1 MRAILIV
8 LDSVGIGGAPD
19 AADYGDDGADTLGHI
34 FEQSPHLR
42 LAHLDSL
49 GLSLAHQRN
58 STPAK
63 MLAGATYGW
72 MSSASKGKDTSTGH
86 WEIAGAITTDAF
98 ATFSRFPSSLIDP
111 IEKEANVGFIGN
123 YAQSGTTILDEL
135 GTEHMKSGKP
145 ILYTSAD
152 SVFQVAAHEEI
163 ITPKELYSLCE
174 IARNHCDHFNIARV
188 IARPF
193 TGSEGSYRR
202 SATRRDFSIPPP
214 PTILEELDAAGITIT
229 AIGKIQ
235 DIFAGRS
242 IKNSISTA
250 SNSDGMRAID
260 KVWNEGADGLIFAN
274 LVDFDMLYGHRRDP
288 GGYASCLL
296 EFNQWLGAFLPKI
309 QPDDLLIITAD
320 HGNDPTWHGSDHTRE
335 EVPLLALKGK
345 ASPRCTG
352 GHQDFT
358 YVSHLLRHHF
368 SISIQ
373 GN

>member
-86 WEIAGAITTDAF
+86 WEIAGAVTTDAF

-135 GTEHMKSGKP
+135 GTEHMKSGKLAARKRLRPSKVRTMCSMAKLSRLELP
-145 ILYTSAD
+145 ICKPT
-152 SVFQVAAHEEI
+152 VA
-163 ITPKELYSLCE
+163 TDGCFCRRMSL
-174 IARNHCDHFNIARV
+174 AR
-188 IARPF
+188 
-193 TGSEGSYRR
+193 
-202 SATRRDFSIPPP
+202 
-214 PTILEELDAAGITIT
+214 
-229 AIGKIQ
+229 
-235 DIFAGRS
+235 
-242 IKNSISTA
+242 
-250 SNSDGMRAID
+250 
-260 KVWNEGADGLIFAN
+260 W
-274 LVDFDMLYGHRRDP
+274 
-288 GGYASCLL
+288 
-296 EFNQWLGAFLPKI
+296 
-309 QPDDLLIITAD
+309 
-320 HGNDPTWHGSDHTRE
+320 
-335 EVPLLALKGK
+335 
-345 ASPRCTG
+345 
-352 GHQDFT
+352 
-358 YVSHLLRHHF
+358 
-368 SISIQ
+368 
-373 GN
+373 